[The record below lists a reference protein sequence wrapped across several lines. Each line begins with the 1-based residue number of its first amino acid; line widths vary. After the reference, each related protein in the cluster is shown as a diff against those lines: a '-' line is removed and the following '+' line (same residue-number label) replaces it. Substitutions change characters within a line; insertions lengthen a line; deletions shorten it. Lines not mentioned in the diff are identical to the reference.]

1 MSKRR
6 GLSLEEK
13 RTRMMAL
20 FFERKDVFQLKELE
34 KLGHK
39 EKGIN
44 SMVVKDIVHSLIDD
58 GLVDTDRVGIS
69 NYFWSFPSKAVNKRM
84 QRLEDLEKQ
93 LSDLETKRSVLTDKI
108 AEAQVGREES
118 DERTQLLKQ
127 LEAGKEEKKQLAAEL
142 ESHRT
147 CDPERIKELRG
158 ETAVAKE
165 AANRWTDNVFGVK
178 TWCNKRFGMEEKA
191 INKQFDIPED
201 LDYV

>member
-1 MSKRR
+1 MI
-6 GLSLEEK
+6 LYNNY
-13 RTRMMAL
+13 
-20 FFERKDVFQLKELE
+20 LKCPPYENDPLY
-34 KLGHK
+34 
-39 EKGIN
+39 GITPPPP
-44 SMVVKDIVHSLIDD
+44 V
-58 GLVDTDRVGIS
+58 TQ
-69 NYFWSFPSKAVNKRM
+69 RM

-158 ETAVAKE
+158 ETVVAKE
-165 AANRWTDNVFGVK
+165 AANRWTGEYTQYK
-178 TWCNKRFGMEEKA
+178 
-191 INKQFDIPED
+191 
-201 LDYV
+201 